1 MSKSVVIGRS
11 VLAAAAVLG
20 LLWSADARAQKGAK
34 KTDSVV
40 KATAKADKPDAGG
53 KQVITVT
60 LKIEPS
66 WHTYANKL
74 PEDFP
79 GLPTAVSV
87 EAKTKPE
94 SVKVD
99 YPPGKAVRDKT
110 LKLDYHVYEEKA
122 DIKVV
127 GQRSKGDT

>member
-1 MSKSVVIGRS
+1 M
-11 VLAAAAVLG
+11 
-20 LLWSADARAQKGAK
+20 
-34 KTDSVV
+34 
-40 KATAKADKPDAGG
+40 
-53 KQVITVT
+53 
-60 LKIEPS
+60 
-66 WHTYANKL
+66 

-127 GQRSKGDT
+127 VQRAKGDTSPLTLNVKVQTCSDKHCLLPSMIQLKVD